1 MSTDRKK
8 LRALLQWYRQEVGD
22 DFVAV
27 LVINRDGI
35 GFDVLTKSPQKSIQ
49 ETLLG
54 NVSMLIDL
62 ILKKITREF
71 TLGSFGVGTF
81 DTEQYRYIFCEA
93 GQDYVLVTVLNALAE
108 VDPYFPYAYLAAEKV
123 ARIFDGRPV
132 SPVIP
137 KLYVGEK
144 ANAIKRKINTL
155 QQVKIHSEIYAYK
168 LILGGDGGVGKTSMV
183 YRFVDNV
190 FKSDY
195 KATIGTAITKK
206 ECQFEG
212 LKSKVRFVIWDLA
225 GQVQFRRVR
234 QAYLAD
240 SEAGILVFDLTRH
253 KTFENVRSWYK
264 ELKENSPQDLFLIL
278 VGNKC
283 DLELSREVS
292 REEAE
297 QLAQELGLTYME
309 TSAKTGENV
318 NDAFRMLAIQ
328 LINRHVETESL
339 EEYEEDSWFNINAE
353 TIKIIPSVIDDR
365 ISSEEPIQKILPVSL
380 NQAWPKIDLNFTPWL
395 EKNLK
400 VLERVLE
407 ITLNPV
413 DKRQGTILARDDN
426 SNRILI
432 ETSYGKSNDNT
443 LGQILTFVV
452 KHDIKKVIWL
462 CEEPLEEHI
471 KTFNG
476 LNDKRTHDAEYYLIN
491 INAYLINDIPEVKF
505 NVLCQPTSREPEIIE
520 IPEKDDL
527 KSFKEEIKLE
537 ETIELKRA
545 RFWQSLIN
553 DLLERFPEH
562 SSLHPEKGSW
572 ALVES
577 SKEGLYFGYRIK
589 ERYSSVELLFEHAN
603 RLVNNDRFKQL
614 KAKKDQIFLD
624 SGDFEW
630 DYDEIRG
637 YQTVRY
643 SIDGGLNDEDR
654 WVEIRAEMINAMII
668 LVNSVNPYL
677 DGLSL

>member
-1 MSTDRKK
+1 MDRKK

-27 LVINRDGI
+27 LVINRDGM
-35 GFDVLTKSPQKSIQ
+35 GFDVLTKNPHKSIQ

-54 NVSMLIDL
+54 NVSLLIDL

-93 GQDYVLVTVLNALAE
+93 GPEYVLVTVLNALAE

-137 KLYVGEK
+137 KLHIGEK
-144 ANAIKRKINTL
+144 ANVIKRKLNTL
-155 QQVKIHSEIYAYK
+155 QQVRIHSELYAYK
-168 LILGGDGGVGKTSMV
+168 LVLGGDGGVGKTSMV

-212 LKSKVRFVIWDLA
+212 LKSNVRFIIWDLA

-240 SEAGILVFDLTRH
+240 SEAGILVFDLTRR
-253 KTFENVRSWYK
+253 KTFENIKSWYK
-264 ELKENSPQDLFLIL
+264 ELKDNSPQDLFLIL

-283 DLELSREVS
+283 DLELSREVT
-292 REEAE
+292 REEGE
-297 QLAQELGLTYME
+297 QLAQELGLTYLE
-309 TSAKTGENV
+309 TSAKTGENI

-328 LINRHVETESL
+328 LINRFVETESL
-339 EEYEEDSWFNINAE
+339 EEYEEESWFRGDKEN
-353 TIKIIPSVIDDR
+353 IKIIPNICDDQ
-365 ISSEEPIQKILPVSL
+365 ISFLEKSEKVDPIPL
-380 NQAWPKIDLNFTPWL
+380 NKAWPKLDSDFTPWF
-395 EKNLK
+395 EKNLAS
-400 VLERVLE
+400 LENILNLK
-407 ITLNPV
+407 LNPV
-413 DKRQGTILARDDN
+413 DKRQGTILARDED
-426 SNRILI
+426 SNRVLI
-432 ETSYGKSNDNT
+432 ETNYGKSNDKT

-462 CEEPLEEHI
+462 CEDPLDEHI
-471 KTFNG
+471 NAVNG
-476 LNDKRTHDAEYYLIN
+476 LNDKKTQDALYYLIQLKSSLHNNVPELKFN
-491 INAYLINDIPEVKF
+491 ILCKPTIKEPEMIDIPEKE
-505 NVLCQPTSREPEIIE
+505 EPETQE
-520 IPEKDDL
+520 DL
-527 KSFKEEIKLE
+527 KMEE
-537 ETIELKRA
+537 ETLEAKRA
-545 RFWQSLIN
+545 RFWDYLIN
-553 DLLERFPEH
+553 DLSDRFPEH
-562 SSLHPEKGSW
+562 SFLNPEKGSW
-572 ALVES
+572 ALVQTA
-577 SKEGLYFGYRIK
+577 KEGLYFGYRIK
-589 ERYSSVELLFEHAN
+589 ERYSSIELLFDHAN

-614 KAKKDQIFLD
+614 KAKKDVIFPD
-624 SGDFEW
+624 SNDFEW
-630 DYDEIRG
+630 DYDEIRS

-654 WVEIRAEMINAMII
+654 WAEIRAKMINAMII
-668 LVNSVNPYL
+668 LVNSLNPYL
-677 DGLSL
+677 GGLSL